1 MKTTGMADPESVR
14 NVRRKQKA
22 ILTPWLAGLSTGVII
37 GAVAMWFYLHDVL
50 VPRVSI
56 EPGNTIYSIMPT
68 QVSELSYRDPTIY
81 VQAHRWKSDE
91 NFTIFIL
98 RSNGQHERCSPG
110 AEFIKLVEEFSDLKV
125 LKVQPVRDSDEKQMQ
140 GLLSYRMYPN
150 YNIEP
155 FEIAVLPG
163 KDMKDKLKALY
174 YGKYFMLNI
183 DTQMLQRLK
192 NSCKS
197 TGFM

>member
-1 MKTTGMADPESVR
+1 MKATGMAVPESVR
-14 NVRRKQKA
+14 YVRRKQKA
-22 ILTPWLAGLSTGVII
+22 ILIPWLAGLSTGVII
-37 GAVAMWFYLHDVL
+37 GTVAMWFYLHDVL

-68 QVSELSYRDPTIY
+68 QVSELSYRDPSTY

-91 NFTIFIL
+91 NFTMFIF

-110 AEFIKLVEEFSDLKV
+110 PEFMKLVEVLADLKA
-125 LKVQPVRDSDEKQMQ
+125 LKIQPISDSDEKQMQ

-163 KDMKDKLKALY
+163 KDMQDKLKALY
-174 YGKYFMLNI
+174 YGKNIMLNI
-183 DTQMLQRLK
+183 DTQTLERLK
-192 NSCKS
+192 NICKAK
-197 TGFM
+197 